1 MARRDAKL
9 IEEEIGR
16 NMLEV
21 IMLRSRLSYTK
32 ECYYMRKYVTTNE
45 LDYRLE

>member
-16 NMLEV
+16 NTLAV
-21 IMLRSRLSYTK
+21 IMLRSRLSYT
-32 ECYYMRKYVTTNE
+32 EEYNYMRK
-45 LDYRLE
+45 